1 MVQTARSRWRWVGR
15 IALASL
21 WMVVSTGWGADA
33 VPLPEP
39 VPVPVSSGVYTEEQA
54 ETGGIAFVQHCAGC
68 HGAELQ
74 GGFGPRLAPVDPFQ
88 FRDRP
93 LAVLYAFMRTQMPF
107 DAPGSLDDELYAAI
121 LAYVL
126 ERNGYPTGLE
136 PLPADPDAWPPFVI
150 DDPPAP

>member
-1 MVQTARSRWRWVGR
+1 MARTTRGRWRWLGR

-21 WMVVSTGWGADA
+21 WMAVSITWGADA
-33 VPLPEP
+33 VPEPE
-39 VPVPVSSGVYTEEQA
+39 PVPVSSGVYTEEQA
-54 ETGGIAFVQHCAGC
+54 ESGRIAFAQHCAGC

-93 LAVLYAFMRTQMPF
+93 LAVLYTFMRTQMPF

-121 LAYVL
+121 LAFVL
-126 ERNGYPTGLE
+126 LRNDYPAG
-136 PLPADPDAWPPFVI
+136 PDALPADPDQWPAFVI
-150 DDPPAP
+150 DPLPAP